1 MNIRDDVA
9 EVQKAAAHSNAKGLP
24 REEAV
29 ATVRANLESA
39 RVESGQ
45 NAREASEAGKI
56 PAEALPSG
64 GHGIASGTSR
74 YDAVNPPH
82 YRRGPVIKVDI
93 GENIT
98 KGISTFERVIHC
110 IEVMRHIK
118 DPRLATAF
126 KYLWRVAFG
135 GKKEPGDP
143 RPQAE
148 IDSRDIKSA
157 IWYLQDWLDN
167 PT

>member
-1 MNIRDDVA
+1 MSQKEDLE
-9 EVQKAAAHSNAKGLP
+9 EVQKAAGFGSVPKGLP
-24 REEAV
+24 RDESVEAV
-29 ATVRANLESA
+29 RTHIEVA
-39 RVESGQ
+39 RLQSGQ
-45 NAREASEAGKI
+45 NASETSTNDAGK
-56 PAEALPSG
+56 
-64 GHGIASGTSR
+64 

-82 YRRGPVIKVDI
+82 YRRGPIIKVDI

-98 KGISTFERVIHC
+98 KGISTFERVVHC

-126 KYLWRVAFG
+126 KYIWRVAFG

-148 IDSRDIKSA
+148 IDRRDIESA
-157 IWYLQDWLDN
+157 IWYLQDWVDH
-167 PT
+167 PV